1 MCLKRTKI
9 SKKEAG
15 VDHFLFKNTKI
26 SFANVPTYHLCY
38 VPEIGF
44 RLLTCWSIIFT
55 IGITCWNISC
65 ELMFCCYALGRYTT
79 IKTNI
84 CENISWQ
91 LHKAIKFV
99 TMQFSAKKGLWPNQE
114 TLNDKKIMI
123 LWRTDIKSAL
133 STMLTFLR
141 LSTGLDVKRWHLLRR
156 SQTPLEARQIFFT
169 LISASNSQPLDYL

>member
-55 IGITCWNISC
+55 IGITCWYISC
-65 ELMFCCYALGRYTT
+65 ELMFCCYALGIRQSKLTFV
-79 IKTNI
+79 KTSL
-84 CENISWQ
+84 E
-91 LHKAIKFV
+91 AIKFV

-133 STMLTFLR
+133 STMLTFLQ

-169 LISASNSQPLDYL
+169 LISASNSQPHDYL

>member
-1 MCLKRTKI
+1 ML
-9 SKKEAG
+9 
-15 VDHFLFKNTKI
+15 DHFLFKNTSI
-26 SFANVPTYHLCY
+26 SFANVHTYHLCY

-55 IGITCWNISC
+55 IGITCWYISC
-65 ELMFCCYALGRYTT
+65 ELMFCCYALGSYTT

-84 CENISWQ
+84 CENISWS
-91 LHKAIKFV
+91 HKVCHNAVLSKERPLAESRN
-99 TMQFSAKKGLWPNQE
+99 TQRS
-114 TLNDKKIMI
+114 KIMI

-133 STMLTFLR
+133 STMLTFLQ

-169 LISASNSQPLDYL
+169 LISASNSQPHDYL